1 MKKLILSIHRWLGLG
16 TGLVVF
22 IVAVT
27 GALFAFSDEVKD
39 YLRRDYRWLAAEE
52 QAPLPLDS
60 LLHKVQSRY
69 EMRFYQVVVY
79 NHPRRSV
86 ELQVYKQA
94 EDAGTAFWYLDT
106 VEAYYTLYVHPAT
119 GQVLKVIN
127 EKYDFF
133 HLVKMMHWSLLLHND
148 IGQPIVGY
156 STLLF
161 VLLLLTGLWLWYPK
175 SNKGWKQ
182 RFWFYW
188 TKTTGR
194 KRKNYDLHNIGGFY
208 AFIPALVLALTGMVW
223 AFPWFRMLVYVL
235 VSMSTTPPDLA
246 PPPFG
251 DTLRQEKISYQKALD
266 TARRLYPA
274 AAAYGIALTQEYKPL
289 AVTVQQTEH
298 RYAVLH
304 QLYVHPST
312 GEVLKHRTHAQK
324 NAGEK
329 LITANYDIHV
339 GAIAGFAGKLLAF
352 VVSLLVAM
360 LPVTGFYIWWGRRN
374 KKKRKGKG
382 RTKTYRTGVLK
393 EKT

>member
-39 YLRRDYRWLAAEE
+39 YLRHDYRWLQAEE
-52 QAPLPLDS
+52 TSPLPLDT
-60 LLHKVQSRY
+60 LLYKVQSRY
-69 EMRFYQVVVY
+69 EMPFYQVVVY

-86 ELQVYKQA
+86 ELRVYKKA
-94 EDAGTAFWYLDT
+94 KEAGDVFWYLDT
-106 VEAYYTLYVHPAT
+106 VEAYYTLYVHPGT
-119 GQVLKVIN
+119 GRVLKVVN

-161 VLLLLTGLWLWYPK
+161 VVLLLTGLWLWYPK

-182 RFWFYW
+182 RFWFSW
-188 TKTTGR
+188 KKTTGR

-208 AFIPALVLALTGMVW
+208 AFMPALVLALTGMVW

-235 VSMSTTPPDLA
+235 VSMSTTPPDLG
-246 PPPFG
+246 PPPFA

-289 AVTVQQTEH
+289 QITVQQTEH

-312 GEVLKHRTHAQK
+312 GKVLKHRTHAQK

-360 LPVTGFYIWWGRRN
+360 LPITGFYIWWGRRS
-374 KKKRKGKG
+374 KKRRKGRV
-382 RTKTYRTGVLK
+382 RTKTHRSGVLK